1 MTPQPLLQVKDLSKY
16 FAVTRSVLMSRKIGD
31 IKAVDRVSFDI
42 FPGETLGLV
51 GESGCGKTTLGRALL
66 RLVEPTGG
74 RVMLRDVDVTAL
86 RPGDL
91 RRARRHM
98 QMIFQDPYASLDPR
112 MTVGQIIAE
121 PIDTFGLARGAAR
134 QARIRE

>member
-1 MTPQPLLQVKDLSKY
+1 MTTAPLVSVQDLKVHFDVGRRSFLGGRGSHQFVK
-16 FAVTRSVLMSRKIGD
+16 SVDG
-31 IKAVDRVSFDI
+31 VSFDI
-42 FPGETLGLV
+42 LTGETLGLV

-74 RVMLRDVDVTAL
+74 RVLLRGVDVTRL
-86 RPGDL
+86 RPTQL
-91 RRARRHM
+91 RRERRHM

-121 PIDTFGLARGAAR
+121 PID
-134 QARIRE
+134 